1 MSNNQSNRNRQ
12 QRPSIRGPR
21 SALTD
26 FLASQNI
33 SAARIRNDAQARLAQ
48 AAADASSNAPA
59 TSTNQDAG
67 EESEDQVVTAAAR
80 RAQTQKRKKQQAA
93 IDKIKE
99 SKTFKKRKHAKG
111 DDDDDNEDDD
121 ELAWRLLE
129 EKSTPL
135 PGQMSNCDICSKRF
149 TVTPYSRAGPNGGL
163 LCSPCGR
170 KQTQDEDDVK
180 KKKQKRGPAP
190 KKSVSRRKLQ
200 SNLLDGQ
207 VGAKDLLTLC
217 IETLAKNI
225 DHADDLGGIPPH
237 TVDRVAR
244 MLCKRRLVDSR
255 TVQLFLDPYNDAV
268 KLYDVAR
275 LSSDDLVK
283 IFQIMTQLKTLK
295 LYNAIQFKDKVM
307 RYLITRNIELEH
319 LHISGANLLSEEV
332 WTEYLT
338 AKGKSLKS
346 LQISYTD
353 KHIGDDFL
361 GKLPKLAPS
370 LEYLKIC
377 HNQQIT
383 DAGVS
388 HIGELSQLKKLS
400 LELNNLTTTEVYV
413 NLIKKLGK
421 QLRSLSL
428 KRVSDVDDRLLDA
441 LHEHC
446 TSLTKLRIT
455 GSEFMTDAGFARLF
469 KDWGNNGLSFIDLE
483 KNRYLD
489 SSKPRDNAHMVG
501 LCSAGFEALMEHS
514 RLHIRNLSVHACR
527 HISRETFERVFAT
540 DKTYPEIRDLEISFC
555 EEVTDYVVGCI
566 FRSCPNLRELNVFG
580 CMKVKDVR
588 VPRGRILVGVP
599 NAVGMRAEGIE
610 DE

>member
-1 MSNNQSNRNRQ
+1 MSNNQSNRNR

-33 SAARIRNDAQARLAQ
+33 SAAQIRSDAQARVAQ
-48 AAADASSNAPA
+48 AATNASSNGQA
-59 TSTNQDAG
+59 TSANQNA
-67 EESEDQVVTAAAR
+67 EEDSEDQVVTAAER
-80 RAQTQKRKKQQAA
+80 RAQAQKRKKQQSA

-99 SKTFKKRKHAKG
+99 SKAFKKRKYASGKG
-111 DDDDDNEDDD
+111 DDDEEDDD

-149 TVTPYSRAGPNGGL
+149 TVTPYSRAGPDGGL

-170 KQTQDEDDVK
+170 KQTKDEDDAK

-190 KKSVSRRKLQ
+190 KKSVSRRKMQ
-200 SNLLDGQ
+200 SDLLDGQ
-207 VGAKDLLTLC
+207 IGAKDLLTLC

-225 DHADDLGGIPPH
+225 DRADDLGGIPSH

-244 MLCKRRLVDSR
+244 MLSKRRLVDSR

-275 LSSDDLVK
+275 LSSDDFLK
-283 IFQIMTQLKTLK
+283 IFQTMPQLKTLK

-307 RYLITRNIELEH
+307 QYLITRHLELEH
-319 LHISGANLLSEEV
+319 LHISGANLLSEQV
-332 WTEYLT
+332 WTDYLT

-361 GKLPKLAPS
+361 GKLPKLCPS

-383 DAGVS
+383 DVGVS
-388 HIGELSQLKKLS
+388 HIGELSQLHKLS
-400 LELNNLTTTEVYV
+400 LDLNNLTTTEVYV
-413 NLIKKLGK
+413 DLVRKLGK

-428 KRVSDVDDRLLDA
+428 TRVSDVDDRLLDA

-469 KDWGNNGLSFIDLE
+469 KDWGNCRLSFIDLE
-483 KNRYLD
+483 KNRYVD

-514 RLHIRNLSVHACR
+514 RSQMRKLSVHACR
-527 HISRETFERVFAT
+527 HISREAFERVFAT
-540 DKTYPEIRDLEISFC
+540 DKTYPELRDLELSFC

-566 FRSCPNLRELNVFG
+566 FRCCPNLRELNVFG

-588 VPRGRILVGVP
+588 VPRGKILVGVP
-599 NAVGMRAEGIE
+599 NAVGMRTEGVD